1 MSYLWQ
7 EFNIKTFPAETL
19 VFRNGVFCPDL
30 SEYQSIEYDPEKNII
45 KTTKISNL
53 PIHIIYIGEIAG
65 KIDINIDINIKKSRV
80 FMTAKIHNK
89 KPAFLNIFIKNT
101 GKNSFF
107 NGKIIAKNTG
117 ILEINETAEHESSN
131 TGIFLK
137 NRVVAYK
144 NSETILKGYTKIKKG
159 AKDCDSDISFSVL
172 ADEKAKITMMPT
184 QYINSVPKTASHAAS
199 IYKPSDNQIYYLKTS
214 GLSEKEI
221 KKILEDAFTEEE

>member
-19 VFRNGVFCPDL
+19 VFRNGVFCPNL
-30 SEYQSIEYDPEKNII
+30 SEYESVKYDENKNLI
-45 KTTKISNL
+45 KTIKKSKL
-53 PIHIIYIGEIAG
+53 PVHIIYIGEIAG
-65 KIDINIDINIKKSRV
+65 KIDINIDINIEKSRF
-80 FMTAKIHNK
+80 FMTAKISNK

-107 NGKIIAKNTG
+107 DGKIITKNTG
-117 ILEINETAEHESSN
+117 ILEIHETAEHISSN

-144 NSETILKGYTKIKKG
+144 NSETVLKGYAKIKKD
-159 AKDCDSDISFSVL
+159 AVDCDSNISFSVL
-172 ADEKAKITMMPT
+172 ADTKAKITMVPT
-184 QYINSVPKTASHAAS
+184 QYINSVPKSAAHSASL
-199 IYKPSDNQIYYLKTS
+199 YKPTENQINYLRTS

-221 KKILEDAFTEEE
+221 NYILEQAFTEE

>member
-30 SEYQSIEYDPEKNII
+30 SEYESVKYDENKNLI
-45 KTTKISNL
+45 KTIKKSKL
-53 PIHIIYIGEIAG
+53 PVHIIYIGEISG
-65 KIDINIDINIKKSRV
+65 KIDINIDINIEKSRF
-80 FMTAKIHNK
+80 FMTAKISNK

-107 NGKIIAKNTG
+107 DGKIIAKNTG
-117 ILEINETAEHESSN
+117 ILEINEISEHISSN

-144 NSETILKGYTKIKKG
+144 NSETVLKGYAKIKKD
-159 AKDCDSDISFSVL
+159 AVDCDSDISFSVL
-172 ADEKAKITMMPT
+172 ADKKAKITMVPT
-184 QYINSVPKTASHAAS
+184 QYINSVPKSASHSAS
-199 IYKPSDNQIYYLKTS
+199 LYKPTENQINYLRTS

-221 KKILEDAFTEEE
+221 NYILEQAFTEE

>member
-19 VFRNGVFCPDL
+19 VFRNGIFCPDL
-30 SEYQSIEYDPEKNII
+30 SEYKSVKYDENKNLI
-45 KTTKISNL
+45 KTIKKSKL
-53 PIHIIYIGEIAG
+53 PVHIIYIGEISG
-65 KIDINIDINIKKSRV
+65 KIDINIDINIEKSRF
-80 FMTAKIHNK
+80 FMTAKISNK

-107 NGKIIAKNTG
+107 DGKIIAKNTG
-117 ILEINETAEHESSN
+117 ILEINEISEHISSN

-144 NSETILKGYTKIKKG
+144 NSETVLKGYAKIKKD
-159 AKDCDSDISFSVL
+159 AVDCDSDISFSVL
-172 ADEKAKITMMPT
+172 ADKKAKITMVPT
-184 QYINSVPKTASHAAS
+184 QYINSVPKSASHSAS
-199 IYKPSDNQIYYLKTS
+199 LYKPTENQINYLRTS

-221 KKILEDAFTEEE
+221 NYILEQAFTEE

>member
-19 VFRNGVFCPDL
+19 VFRNGIFCPDL
-30 SEYQSIEYDPEKNII
+30 SEYESVKYDENKNLI
-45 KTTKISNL
+45 KTIKKSKL
-53 PIHIIYIGEIAG
+53 PVHIIYIGEISG
-65 KIDINIDINIKKSRV
+65 KIDINIDINIEKSRF
-80 FMTAKIHNK
+80 FMTAKISNK

-107 NGKIIAKNTG
+107 DGKIIAKNTG
-117 ILEINETAEHESSN
+117 ILEINEISEHISSN

-144 NSETILKGYTKIKKG
+144 NSETVLKGYAKIKKD
-159 AKDCDSDISFSVL
+159 AVDCDSDISFSVL
-172 ADEKAKITMMPT
+172 ADNKAKITMVPT
-184 QYINSVPKTASHAAS
+184 QYINSVPKSASHSAS
-199 IYKPSDNQIYYLKTS
+199 LYKPTENQINYLRIS

-221 KKILEDAFTEEE
+221 NYILEQAFTEE